1 MEKGEAMTRPQKA
14 WHRRW
19 YRVAKRVEA
28 AVSSLSPPARGS
40 QQEGGFIPLV
50 ALIAMVAL
58 TALGVATGTSASRD
72 VKAAHNLRR
81 MEMAKYAALAGMEH
95 GRRNLMLGILPSQ
108 GQVTNFDDPSGTNS
122 ADFVGQSDAVV
133 MKAGDGSYLG
143 TYTVKAVAVKCSG
156 PPAGYSVDKFYAQY
170 FDLHAIGVL
179 KDATGKTLSPASSE
193 VALTVRKVGEGRCY
207 KR

>member
-1 MEKGEAMTRPQKA
+1 MKPVDGLKRGLAFVAERFGEPQ
-14 WHRRW
+14 
-19 YRVAKRVEA
+19 
-28 AVSSLSPPARGS
+28 RGPLYS
-40 QQEGGFIPLV
+40 TGRAEQEGGFVLLV

-58 TALGVATGTSASRD
+58 TALGVATVTSASLD

-108 GQVTNFDDPSGTNS
+108 GQVINFDDPSGTTAS
-122 ADFVGQSDAVV
+122 DFISQSDAVL

-143 TYTVKAVAVKCSG
+143 TYTVKAVSVKCSG

-170 FDLHAIGVL
+170 FDLHSRGVL
-179 KDATGKTLSPASSE
+179 KDALGNSIAPASSE
-193 VALTVRKVGEGRCY
+193 VALTVRKVDEGRCY

>member
-1 MEKGEAMTRPQKA
+1 MREPQNRGLA
-14 WHRRW
+14 IGF
-19 YRVAKRVEA
+19 ARVEGGPPRRSRA
-28 AVSSLSPPARGS
+28 ARRAAE
-40 QQEGGFIPLV
+40 EGGFILLV

-58 TALGVATGTSASRD
+58 TALGVATVTSASLD
-72 VKAAHNLRR
+72 VKAAHNLRQ
-81 MEMAKYAALAGMEH
+81 MEMARYAAMAGMEH

-108 GQVTNFDDPSGTNS
+108 GQVTNFDDPSGTTAAS
-122 ADFVGQSDAVV
+122 DFVGQSDAVV

-170 FDLHAIGVL
+170 FDLHSRGVL
-179 KDATGKTLSPASSE
+179 KDALGNTIAPASSE